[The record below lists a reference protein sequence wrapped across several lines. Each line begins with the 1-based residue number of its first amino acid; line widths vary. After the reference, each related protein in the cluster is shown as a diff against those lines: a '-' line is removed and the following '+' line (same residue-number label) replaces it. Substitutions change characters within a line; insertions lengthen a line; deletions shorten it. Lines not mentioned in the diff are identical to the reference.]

1 MSSTRDVVVIGAG
14 LAGLSAAIHLQ
25 EAGRSV
31 TVIEASDR
39 AGGRVS
45 SDHIDGYI
53 CDRGFQ
59 LINSQYPALVELDVL
74 DEIDFIQAPRV
85 IEVSLATERIALGD
99 PRTAPFSALHRAT
112 GTLSEK
118 MNFARFIFS
127 KPQASQSIGAA
138 LRKAGCGTTYDLVL
152 RPFLQGVFL
161 ADPDKVDAIY
171 GHAVIRSFV
180 SGAPGIPKFGVGQ
193 LSQAIASRVDDL
205 QLNVRAERI
214 VGNTVQTSMGDF
226 EASDV
231 IVATDATTAAQL
243 LDLATAARMV
253 GCITWYHSSDSN
265 PSGTGRLLIDGQSRG
280 PVINS
285 VVISDISSAYAPS
298 GKHLI
303 SSTTDLGIT
312 ESEVRRHLATMW
324 GVETRDWQLIA
335 KYEIPSA
342 LPLHAVGQALTQA
355 TKISDHLYV
364 VGDHRSVP
372 SQQGALFSGTLA
384 AQLILN

>member
-1 MSSTRDVVVIGAG
+1 MSKKSDVIVVGAG

-31 TVIEASDR
+31 TVIDASDR

-45 SDHIDGYI
+45 SDHIDGFI

-59 LINSQYPALVELDVL
+59 LINSKYPALVELDVL
-74 DEIDFIQAPRV
+74 EEIDFIRAPRV
-85 IEVSLATERIALGD
+85 IEVSLGSERIALGD
-99 PRTAPFSALHRAT
+99 PRSAPFSALHRAT

-118 MNFARFIFS
+118 LNFARFVFS
-127 KPQASQSIGAA
+127 NPKKPQSIGAA
-138 LRKAGCGTTYDLVL
+138 LREAGCGSTYDRVL

-161 ADPDKVDAIY
+161 ADPETVDAIY
-171 GHAVIRSFV
+171 AHLVIRSFV

-193 LSQAIASRVDDL
+193 LSHAIASRVTDL

-214 VGNTVQTSMGDF
+214 TGTTVLTNAGEFEGD
-226 EASDV
+226 DV
-231 IVATDATTAAQL
+231 VVATDATTAVQL
-243 LDLATAARMV
+243 LELPTAARMV
-253 GCITWYHSSDSN
+253 GCVTWYHSSDVN
-265 PSGTGRLLIDGQSRG
+265 PSGTGRLLIDGQNRG
-280 PVINS
+280 PVTNS
-285 VVISDISSAYAPS
+285 IVISDISPAYAPV
-298 GKHLI
+298 GKHLV
-303 SSTTDLGIT
+303 SSTTNLGTT

-324 GVETRDWQLIA
+324 GVQTRDWQLIA

-342 LPLHAVGQALTQA
+342 LPLHSVGQPLTQT
-355 TKISDHLYV
+355 TKIADHIYL
-364 VGDHRSVP
+364 VGDHRTVP